1 MNRQK
6 KIRQKFEKKLKR
18 AKAKRFPKNKE
29 PYISKADR
37 LKNEENN
44 QTDIESGVKNSHD
57 SSENSED
64 KG

>member
-29 PYISKADR
+29 PYVSKADR
-37 LKNEENN
+37 LAMEQESN
-44 QTDIESGVKNSHD
+44 ESGAHD
-57 SSENSED
+57 TQAESE
-64 KG
+64 K

>member
-29 PYISKADR
+29 PYIAKADR
-37 LKNEENN
+37 VEG
-44 QTDIESGVKNSHD
+44 TDVEALDKTQEV
-57 SSENSED
+57 SSTTETAST
-64 KG
+64 